1 MKSVLAT
8 VAFLTTIPIPVRWL
22 DEEQDYTKC
31 VPWFPLVGVII
42 GSCVALIAWGLVSVV
57 PPWPAAVLITG
68 AMAVVSG
75 ALHLDGLADTADG
88 FLSGRPRERV
98 LEIMHDSR
106 TGAMGVV
113 AVVLVLLLKV
123 ALLAEVCGMEGPY
136 ALGVVALAPVCGRCS
151 LVWSMWLNPYAGGD
165 GLGRSYWHRS
175 WAVSLVALAG
185 FSVVASWLL
194 GTGGLICPGTAVGLT
209 FVFSLWCRRRIG
221 GATGDSAGACCELTE
236 TGFLLAVVAA
246 ANVGGV
252 S

>member
-1 MKSVLAT
+1 MKSLLAA
-8 VAFLTTIPIPVRWL
+8 VAFLTTIPVPVGWL
-22 DEEQDYTKC
+22 DERQDYKKC
-31 VPWFPLVGVII
+31 VAWFPVVGVVI
-42 GSCVALIAWGLVSVV
+42 GGCIALIAWGLVSVV
-57 PPWPAAVLITG
+57 PALPAAVLIAG

-113 AVVLVLLLKV
+113 AVVLVLLLRV
-123 ALLAEVCGMEGPY
+123 SLLAEVCGMEGPY
-136 ALGVVALAPVCGRCS
+136 PFAVVALAPVCGRCS
-151 LVWSMWLNPYAGGD
+151 LVWSMQLNPYAGGD

-185 FSVVASWLL
+185 LMAIASWLIGTDGL
-194 GTGGLICPGTAVGLT
+194 IGTGTALGLT

-221 GATGDSAGACCELTE
+221 GATGDTAGACCELTE
-236 TGFLLAVVAA
+236 TGCLLAVVATV
-246 ANVGGV
+246 NVGGV
-252 S
+252 P